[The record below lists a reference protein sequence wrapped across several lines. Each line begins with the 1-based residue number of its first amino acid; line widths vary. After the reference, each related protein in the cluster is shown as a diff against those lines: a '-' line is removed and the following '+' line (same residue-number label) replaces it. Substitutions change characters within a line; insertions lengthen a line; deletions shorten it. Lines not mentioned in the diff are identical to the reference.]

1 MGRRRRIEEMD
12 ISVKELYEEYNSSP
26 EVTLSDLAV
35 KYGINRKTLG
45 RYFRDAGYSVA
56 RGMKHGQHKK
66 HENTG
71 AIDKYVREHQDVELP
86 RSPSEMVKM
95 IPNCTIDAAKSWRK
109 RRKKDFIERVKKL
122 PNLRKTS
129 IAFKIVDEN
138 GKERLIRLRDFSSYR
153 LSADWE
159 SQFVRIQGDHKE
171 FGPQSFRVHLARL
184 ETNLGQQEQK

>member
-12 ISVKELYEEYNSSP
+12 ISTEELYEEYNSSP
-26 EVTLSDLAV
+26 EVTISDLAV

-45 RYFRDAGYSVA
+45 RYFRDAGYAVA
-56 RGMKHGQHKK
+56 RGMKKGQHKK

-71 AIDKYVREHQDVELP
+71 AIDKFVREHQDIELP
-86 RSPSEMVKM
+86 RSPSKMVAM
-95 IPNCTIDAAKSWRK
+95 IPDCTIDAAKSWRK
-109 RRKKDFIERVKKL
+109 RQKKDFIDRVKQL
-122 PNLRKTS
+122 PNLRKTN
-129 IAFKIVDEN
+129 IAFKILDEN
-138 GKERLIRLRDFSSYR
+138 EKERLIRLRDFSSYR

-184 ETNLGQQEQK
+184 ETNLSQQEQK